1 MTIRTTRTLAAS
13 TLLALAVGASLG
25 STTAGAVSASPSP
38 TATASPTVSAAPS
51 ASAAPTASPSATA
64 GATTSAPTSHP
75 SAPLPS
81 PGSSDPQCVNGV
93 GHDSLKVTGTG
104 LWGTTLVKGGP
115 AQEITTTWENTSGV
129 DIAKFATYLYLTEE
143 EPTTPIRPF
152 TKDLFEVQVR
162 TPGTDWKPAYFN
174 DSRSVDTGTHAIA
187 KGGKLTV
194 SVRITATT
202 KLPTGPYG
210 GNQGG
215 ASEVFDN
222 SVIPH
227 PTSTQKYS
235 CTQYTGYYEGRTKV
249 SDTADAATATPG
261 TVKPTTTAGPGL
273 AETGGSSSTLPI
285 AAAGAVVLAAGAG
298 TLLVLRRRKAAH
310 Q

>member
-38 TATASPTVSAAPS
+38 TATATASPSVSAAPS
-51 ASAAPTASPSATA
+51 ASAAPTASPS
-64 GATTSAPTSHP
+64 ATTSAPTSHP

-249 SDTADAATATPG
+249 SDTADAATPG